1 MLSNIQVLDR
11 IGSPRVLVVGDLILD
26 HYVEGRT
33 ERVSPEAPVLVFQSG
48 FSSHRLG
55 GACNVAAN
63 VVSAGGKATCLGLVG
78 EDVRA
83 QQLSDLL
90 AEAGIGTEGLVV
102 DNSRPTTVKTR
113 FVSGTHQ
120 VLRVDDESKAHASE
134 DARKGLEGYLDVH
147 LAEFDAVILSD
158 YGKGVLVPDLI
169 GKVTRM
175 ARAQGIPCLVDPKG
189 LDFSKYRHA
198 TLITPNKAEAEGA
211 AGRSIETPE
220 DLREVATGLME
231 AADLESIVIT
241 LGPEGIF
248 FKTRGGQQLI
258 LPTEAR
264 SVYDV
269 TGAGDTVVA
278 FLALSLGGG
287 LELEEAVRLAN
298 LAAGIVVGRF
308 GTANVTRQELKG
320 AMGMIKP
327 GKILDEA
334 SLPQAL
340 VHLRSDKKRITFTNG
355 CFDILHPGH
364 LDYLEKAR
372 SYGDVLIVG
381 VNSDESIQRLKGPER
396 PICSLDVRLA
406 MLAGLE
412 VVDFLVPFDEDTPL
426 QLIERVTPDV
436 LAKGEDWRD
445 KGVVGREW
453 VESHG
458 GQVVLVPFLEGFSTT
473 SLIDRIRKLH

>member
-1 MLSNIQVLDR
+1 MLSNVEVLDR
-11 IGSPRVLVVGDLILD
+11 LGSPRVLVVGDLILD

-33 ERVSPEAPVLVFQSG
+33 ERVSPEAPVLVFQTG
-48 FSSHRLG
+48 TSSHRLG

-83 QQLSDLL
+83 QQLTDLL
-90 AEAGIGTEGLVV
+90 NEAGIGSEGLIV
-102 DNSRPTTVKTR
+102 DTTRPTTVKTR
-113 FVSGTHQ
+113 FVSGKHQ
-120 VLRVDDESKAHASE
+120 VLRVDDESKAEAAS
-134 DARKGLEGYLDVH
+134 DASHGLETFLDEH
-147 LAEFDAVILSD
+147 IAAFDAVILSD

-169 GKVTRM
+169 RKVTKLCRVN
-175 ARAQGIPCLVDPKG
+175 GIPCLADPKG
-189 LDFSKYRHA
+189 LDFTKYSGA
-198 TLITPNKAEAEGA
+198 TLITPNKVEAENA
-211 AGRSIETPE
+211 AKRHIETPE
-220 DLREVATGLME
+220 DLREVASTLMKE
-231 AADLESIVIT
+231 ADLEAIVIT

-248 FKTRGGQQLI
+248 FRTKAGQQLI

-334 SLPQAL
+334 SLPQTLA
-340 VHLRSDKKRITFTNG
+340 HLRSDKKRIAFTNG

-381 VNSDESIQRLKGPER
+381 VNTDESIQRLKGPER
-396 PICSLDVRLA
+396 PICPLDVRLA

-412 VVDFLVPFDEDTPL
+412 VVDFLVAFDEDTPL
-426 QLIERVTPDV
+426 ELIERVTPDV

-473 SLIDRIRKLH
+473 SLIERIRSLG